1 MLIGKSVPMGRAGPL
16 IRVIRYD
23 CDSSPISC
31 LEAIYSWMLVFLEL
45 KTVRMLGGVSFACI
59 NLFLISLLL
68 LRTFI
73 SFVSCA

>member
-16 IRVIRYD
+16 TRVIRWD
-23 CDSSPISC
+23 CDNSPISC
-31 LEAIYSWMLVFLEL
+31 LGAIYSWILVFLEL

-73 SFVSCA
+73 SLVSCA